1 MRNGLFQTTEISIE
15 PGREVPVDLGG
26 VAPGGSEPGATTLGS
41 GGCERPSAP
50 ALRSDLAKT
59 AKHLELCVGF
69 VDVVGFSALM
79 HSDEEGTFYRWT
91 DLRDE
96 VVLPLMQQHGGTL
109 VKLTG
114 DGVLTTFGD
123 PVAAVRWG
131 RELQIRARQ
140 RRQGLSLRI
149 SLNHCKVLRDGDDL
163 LGDGVNI
170 AARLQEFASAGG
182 IILTQSVQDTIAGNS
197 EFETRE
203 LGQLPMRKLGVSVA
217 AYELV
222 SDARYSVQPTDDHAS
237 LPSVAVMPFSNS
249 RGDQADDYLAAGISE
264 GIVSQLSRQG
274 DLTVISRSS
283 TLAFA
288 RQAIEPKSI
297 GKALNARYLITG
309 TLWRV
314 GEHIRI
320 SAQLVDTEN
329 GRNLTSLQR
338 DFDQSDL
345 FAIQDEIVESSLVHL
360 LPSLLA
366 EERRRTLRKT
376 PASFTAYD
384 SYLKAL
390 DLIGDL
396 ERDAF
401 GQARRHLEDAIA
413 ADPSF
418 SSPLAWLARWY
429 SLNVGQG
436 WSNDPRADAGT
447 AISLAKKAIGLD
459 ARNALAL
466 ATYGHIQSYLFG
478 DFETAIDYLERAR
491 AANPNSSI
499 AWLLSSVT
507 LSSVG
512 RSDEAISA
520 AERALRLSP
529 FDQRLFVYYVFLGT
543 VHYDA
548 GNYLTAIKWLSRG
561 LAENQRY
568 TSGLRTLAVA
578 QVAAGQLPDA
588 RKSARRLLELEPGF
602 SVSNYRRTHRH
613 YSDPGLVDL
622 FCARLEQAGVPD

>member
-1 MRNGLFQTTEISIE
+1 MSNGHFQMTEKSISPE
-15 PGREVPVDLGG
+15 PEAPVKSGG
-26 VAPGGSEPGATTLGS
+26 AAQPESETKTPTLGA
-41 GGCERPSAP
+41 EEPELTP
-50 ALRSDLAKT
+50 ASTLRSNGEKAAKQ
-59 AKHLELCVGF
+59 LEVCVGF

-114 DGVLTTFGD
+114 DGILTTFGD

-131 RELQIRARQ
+131 RDLQIRARQ

-149 SLNHCKVLRDGDDL
+149 SLNYCKVLRDRDDL

-182 IILTQSVQDTIAGNS
+182 IILTQAVQDTISGNS
-197 EFETRE
+197 EFETRT
-203 LGQLPMRKLGVSVA
+203 LGRLPMRKLGVTVP

-222 SDARYSVQPTDDHAS
+222 PDARYALEDTGQCMN
-237 LPSVAVMPFSNS
+237 LPSVAVMPFANS
-249 RGDQADDYLAAGISE
+249 GGDQADEYLAAGISE
-264 GIVSQLSRQG
+264 GIVSQLSRHR
-274 DLTVISRSS
+274 DLIVISRSS
-283 TLAFA
+283 TLAFG
-288 RQAIEPKSI
+288 RQAIEPMSI
-297 GKALNARYLITG
+297 GKALGARYLISG
-309 TLWRV
+309 TLWRL
-314 GEHIRI
+314 GKNIRI
-320 SAQLVDTEN
+320 SAQLVDTEI

-338 DFDQSDL
+338 DFEQSNL

-366 EERRRTLRKT
+366 EERRRTLRKKPT
-376 PASFTAYD
+376 SFNAYD

-396 ERDAF
+396 ERNAF
-401 GQARRHLEDAIA
+401 EQARNHLEDAIS

-418 SSPLAWLARWY
+418 SFPLAWLARWY

-436 WSNDPRADAGT
+436 WSRDPQADAGKANT
-447 AISLAKKAIGLD
+447 LAKKAIGLD
-459 ARNALAL
+459 AQDALAL
-466 ATYGHIQSYLFG
+466 ATYGHVQSYLFG
-478 DFETAIDYLERAR
+478 DFETAIAYLDRAR
-491 AANPNSSI
+491 EANPSSSI

-512 RSDEAISA
+512 RRDEAIAA

-529 FDQRLFVYYVFLGT
+529 FDQRLFVYYTFLGT

-548 GNYLTAIKWLSRG
+548 GNYPTAIKWLSRG

-578 QVAAGQLPDA
+578 QVAAGQLQNA
-588 RKSARRLLELEPGF
+588 QKSVARLLELEPGF

-613 YSDPGLVDL
+613 YSDPRLVDL
-622 FCARLEQAGVPD
+622 FCTRLGQAGVPE